1 MQLVSTNQGG
11 AVQRKCARVALSL
24 GAAAAA
30 LGLSASSGRASVGVR
45 TTFSGPPS
53 GLTVYGQT
61 LWNLEALLHD
71 TFGNKT
77 TCLRLRDYA
86 FVSTTCGD
94 LADYGYWKN
103 FFASARHSHFKLV
116 RLARPPAMGNV
127 GVITIK
133 GLYVSCGRF
142 PVAFAPLAHEGS
154 RTRRWLVV
162 LHGWA
167 MTPFTCLGQ

>member
-1 MQLVSTNQGG
+1 M
-11 AVQRKCARVALSL
+11 QRKRAIVVLSIV
-24 GAAAAA
+24 AAAAT
-30 LGLSASSGRASVGVR
+30 LGLSISSGRASIAER
-45 TTFSGPPS
+45 SALSGPPP

-71 TFGNKT
+71 TFGNET
-77 TCLRLRDYA
+77 TCLRLRDYT
-86 FVSTTCGD
+86 FVSATCGD

-103 FFASARHSHFKLV
+103 IFVGARHSRFKLV
-116 RLARPPAMGNV
+116 RLTHPPAMGNV
-127 GVITIK
+127 AVITVK

-142 PVAFAPLAHEGS
+142 PVAFAPLVHEGS

-167 MTPFTCLGQ
+167 LMPFTCLGQ

>member
-1 MQLVSTNQGG
+1 MQRRWFYAVLSTA
-11 AVQRKCARVALSL
+11 AVAATVGL
-24 GAAAAA
+24 AAA
-30 LGLSASSGRASVGVR
+30 SGRVGVHKATAVSR
-45 TTFSGPPS
+45 PPA

-61 LWNLEALLHD
+61 LWNVEALLHD

-86 FVSTTCGD
+86 FVSRTCGD

-103 FFASARHSHFKLV
+103 IFVGARHSRFKLV
-116 RLARPPAMGNV
+116 RLAHPPAMGNV
-127 GVITIK
+127 GVITVK

-142 PVAFAPLAHEGS
+142 PTAFAGLAGEGS

>member
-1 MQLVSTNQGG
+1 ME
-11 AVQRKCARVALSL
+11 RKCALVALSIA
-24 GAAAAA
+24 AAAAA
-30 LGLSASSGRASVGVR
+30 LGLSASFGRASISGR
-45 TTFSGPPS
+45 TAFSGPPP

-103 FFASARHSHFKLV
+103 MFAGARHSHFKLV

-142 PVAFAPLAHEGS
+142 PVAFAALVHEGS